1 MRQDK
6 KQEWQGKARKKKA
19 DIDRQ
24 INTDRQIYGY
34 VDRQIEALKERE
46 LDSQI
51 DIFRKTDTE

>member
-24 INTDRQIYGY
+24 INTDRQMYGY